1 MTQTVI
7 DEKRMKDLFKQA
19 LEELLQERSEL
30 FLELVAEAIEDYGLL
45 EAIKEGEGTIPVSKA
60 EVLQVLEGSR
70 EG

>member
-1 MTQTVI
+1 ML
-7 DEKRMKDLFKQA
+7 DEKRTKDLFKQT

-30 FLELVAEAIEDYGLL
+30 FLELVAEALEDYGLL
-45 EAIKEGEGTIPVSKA
+45 EAIKEGGGTIPVSKA

>member
-1 MTQTVI
+1 ML
-7 DEKRMKDLFKQA
+7 DEKRTKDLFKQT

-30 FLELVAEAIEDYGLL
+30 FLELVAEALEDYGML
-45 EAIKEGEGTIPVSKA
+45 EAIKEGGGTIPVSKA

>member
-1 MTQTVI
+1 ML
-7 DEKRMKDLFKQA
+7 DEKRTKDLFKQT

-45 EAIKEGEGTIPVSKA
+45 EAIKEGGGTIPVSKA

>member
-30 FLELVAEAIEDYGLL
+30 FLELVAEALEDYGLL
-45 EAIKEGEGTIPVSKA
+45 EAIREGEETTPVSKA

-70 EG
+70 ER

>member
-30 FLELVAEAIEDYGLL
+30 FLELVAEALEDYGLL

>member
-30 FLELVAEAIEDYGLL
+30 FLELVAEALEDYGLL
-45 EAIKEGEGTIPVSKA
+45 EAIKEGGGTIPVSKA